1 MARGRP
7 PLFLQPEPYRQ
18 RRLIDAARVLPV
30 FGAFLFVVP
39 MVLLPK
45 GEPGST
51 REALIYL
58 FVLWLLLVVFSA
70 LITRYIR
77 RAERATQA
85 LYAGEGRATA
95 GQATSMGQPT
105 PAGRG
110 ADGASAPSAPQFG
123 RAGGTPRDEGA

>member
-30 FGAFLFVVP
+30 FGTFLFVVP

-77 RAERATQA
+77 RAERASQA
-85 LYAGEGRATA
+85 PYAVT
-95 GQATSMGQPT
+95 GQT
-105 PAGRG
+105 PATGQETPPG
-110 ADGASAPSAPQFG
+110 ARVETPEFG
-123 RAGGTPRDEGA
+123 LAGGTPRDEGA